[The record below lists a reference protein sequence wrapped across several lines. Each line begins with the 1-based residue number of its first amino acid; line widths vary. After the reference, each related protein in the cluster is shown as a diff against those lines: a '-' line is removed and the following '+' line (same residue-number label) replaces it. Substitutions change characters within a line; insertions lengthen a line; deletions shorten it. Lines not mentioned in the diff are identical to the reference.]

1 MFRYMLIVRIV
12 ELYALFACKINE
24 KNSIFTAFDV
34 ENKCSIDADTRL

>member
-24 KNSIFTAFDV
+24 KFHIYCFDV

>member
-24 KNSIFTAFDV
+24 KFPYLLLLYIESAYK
-34 ENKCSIDADTRL
+34 KCLREE